1 VLEDAAS
8 QLQMSGVAP
17 STAKK
22 ARPTSAEDVLL
33 EQDDAAAATAA
44 SAATVEAPDSGEA
57 KAAKKPR
64 NAGHTLTLKEVR
76 LIQCH

>member
-1 VLEDAAS
+1 
-8 QLQMSGVAP
+8 MSGVAP

-44 SAATVEAPDSGEA
+44 TAVAGEAPGSGEA

-64 NAGHTLTLKEVR
+64 NAGQTLTLKEVR
-76 LIQCH
+76 WIHCD